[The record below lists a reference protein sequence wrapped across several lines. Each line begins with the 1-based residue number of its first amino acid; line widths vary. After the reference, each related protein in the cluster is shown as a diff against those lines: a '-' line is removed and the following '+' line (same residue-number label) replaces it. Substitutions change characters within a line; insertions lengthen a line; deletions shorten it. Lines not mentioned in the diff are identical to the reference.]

1 MKPRVLIADDH
12 DIVREGIKNLLQGTA
27 YQIVGEVANG
37 RDAVALSNKLRP
49 DVVLLDV
56 SMPIL
61 NGIDAAR
68 QIRVSCPRA
77 KMILLTMHRD
87 EHYVLEAL
95 RAGIKGYVL
104 KTQVSADLVKAVES
118 TLRGE
123 VYLCSGVSGIVVK
136 AALQSGSAEVDPLTQ
151 RERAVLQLI
160 AEGKSNKEVA
170 AHLGMSVKTAEA
182 HRRNIMLK
190 LDIHETAG
198 LVRHAIRIGLIE
210 P

>member
-1 MKPRVLIADDH
+1 MAHRVLIADDH
-12 DIVREGIKNLLQGTA
+12 DVVREGIKNLLQRDGFE
-27 YQIVGEVANG
+27 IVGEAANG
-37 RDAVALSNKLRP
+37 HEAVELAKKLRP

-56 SMPIL
+56 SMPLL
-61 NGIDAAR
+61 NGIDVAR
-68 QIRVSCPRA
+68 ELRVACPHT
-77 KMILLTMHRD
+77 KMILLTMYRD

-95 RAGIKGYVL
+95 RAGIRGYVL

-123 VYLCSGVSGIVVK
+123 VYLCSGVSSAVVE
-136 AALQSGSAEVDPLTQ
+136 AALQSGSAEVNPLTQ

-170 AHLGMSVKTAEA
+170 THLGISVKTAEA

-190 LDIHETAG
+190 LDIHDTAG
-198 LVRHAIRIGLIE
+198 LVRHAIRIRLIA

>member
-1 MKPRVLIADDH
+1 MTHRVLIADDH
-12 DIVREGIKNLLQGTA
+12 DIVREGIKNLLQHGGYEIA
-27 YQIVGEVANG
+27 GEAGNG
-37 RDAVALSNKLRP
+37 RDAVALSKKLRP
-49 DVVLLDV
+49 DVILLDI
-56 SMPIL
+56 SMPVL

-68 QIRVSCPRA
+68 EIHVICPQA
-77 KMILLTMHRD
+77 KMILLTMHQE
-87 EHYVLEAL
+87 EHFVLEAL
-95 RAGIKGYVL
+95 RAGITGYLL
-104 KTQVSADLVKAVES
+104 KTHLSVDIVKAIEA

-123 VYLCSGVSGIVVK
+123 VYLCSGISGAVVK
-136 AALQSGSAEVDPLTQ
+136 AALQSCAAEINPLTQ

-170 AHLGMSVKTAEA
+170 AHLGISVKTAEA

>member
-1 MKPRVLIADDH
+1 LKPRVLIADDH
-12 DIVREGIKNLLQGTA
+12 EIVREGIKNLLQRGG
-27 YQIVGEVANG
+27 YEIVGEAANG
-37 RDAVALSNKLRP
+37 RAAVALSKKLRP
-49 DVVLLDV
+49 DLVLLDV
-56 SMPIL
+56 SMPLL

-68 QIRVSCPRA
+68 EIGVICPRA
-77 KMILLTMHRD
+77 KIILLTMHRD

-95 RAGIKGYVL
+95 RAGITGYVL
-104 KTQVSADLVKAVES
+104 KTQVSGDLVKAMES
-118 TLRGE
+118 ALRGE
-123 VYLCSGVSGIVVK
+123 VYLCSGISGSVAK
-136 AALQSGSAEVDPLTQ
+136 AALKAGSGEVNPLTQ

-170 AHLGMSVKTAEA
+170 AHLGISIKTAEA

-198 LVRHAIRIGLIE
+198 LVRHAIRISLIE

>member
-1 MKPRVLIADDH
+1 MPYRVLIADDH
-12 DIVREGIKNLLQGTA
+12 DIVREGIKNLLRRDGFE
-27 YQIVGEVANG
+27 IVGEAANG
-37 RDAVALSNKLRP
+37 REAVALAKKLRP
-49 DVVLLDV
+49 DVALLDV
-56 SMPIL
+56 SMPLL
-61 NGIDAAR
+61 NGIDVAR
-68 QIRVSCPRA
+68 ELRVACPHT

-104 KTQVSADLVKAVES
+104 KTQVSADLVKAVEA

-123 VYLCSGVSGIVVK
+123 VYLCSGVSGAVVK
-136 AALQSGSAEVDPLTQ
+136 AALQSDSTEVNPPTQ

-170 AHLGMSVKTAEA
+170 AHLRMSVKTAEA
-182 HRRNIMLK
+182 HRRNVMLK

>member
-1 MKPRVLIADDH
+1 MTHRVLIADDH
-12 DIVREGIKNLLQGTA
+12 DIVREGIKNLLQHGG
-27 YQIVGEVANG
+27 YEIVGEAANG
-37 RDAVALSNKLRP
+37 RDAVALSKKLRP
-49 DVVLLDV
+49 DVILLDI
-56 SMPIL
+56 SMPVL

-68 QIRVSCPRA
+68 EIHVICPQA
-77 KMILLTMHRD
+77 KMILLTIHQE
-87 EHYVLEAL
+87 EHFVLEAL
-95 RAGIKGYVL
+95 RAGIKGYLL
-104 KTQVSADLVKAVES
+104 KTHVSVDLVKAIEA

-123 VYLCSGVSGIVVK
+123 VYLCSGISGAVVN
-136 AALQSGSAEVDPLTQ
+136 AALQSRAAEINPLTQ

-170 AHLGMSVKTAEA
+170 AHLGISVKTAEA